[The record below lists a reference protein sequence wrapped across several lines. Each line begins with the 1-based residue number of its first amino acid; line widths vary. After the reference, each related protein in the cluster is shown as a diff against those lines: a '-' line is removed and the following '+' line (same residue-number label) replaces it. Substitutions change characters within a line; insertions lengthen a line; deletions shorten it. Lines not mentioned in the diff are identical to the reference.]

1 MYMKTKKINGL
12 EVMLLVLIYAL
23 SAVFT
28 FLIIKRSPYMY
39 DRFYFTFPVK
49 AILFLFLG
57 IAGYILAHKYGK
69 MTIHKYG
76 WIIGVLDCFLMICER
91 YFINSSILQN
101 CVLLINPIAIIG
113 TAAFT
118 YSVLNKKSPIKWIAT
133 LLPIFMFILN
143 DNVSRVALLAIYILL
158 IMFLIKEKNPNK
170 VILTLYSLLLLFGA
184 FVLINNFIQACSEF
198 GYQVHNKGYMANVIA
213 EGLKTAKSFGT
224 AAVSADGDRQT
235 FILYHII
242 MNFGYISAA
251 AMVIL
256 ILIFEIMI
264 CIAAHYLENKTHKF
278 IAYSV
283 FLLLLIKTII
293 SIFANSGMVIDGF
306 FTMIPIIPINFF
318 EAISVFTIAGITKT
332 KE

>member
-1 MYMKTKKINGL
+1 MYMKTKKISGL

-39 DRFYFTFPVK
+39 DKFYFTFPVK

-76 WIIGVLDCFLMICER
+76 WIIGVLDCLLMICER

-101 CVLLINPIAIIG
+101 CILLINPIAIIG

-118 YSVLNKKSPIKWIAT
+118 YSVLNKKSPIKWIAM

-158 IMFLIKEKNPNK
+158 IMFLIKEKNSNK

-184 FVLINNFIQACSEF
+184 FVLINNFIQACSDF

-213 EGLKTAKSFGT
+213 EGLKTAKIFGE
-224 AAVSADGDRQT
+224 AAVSADGDRKT
-235 FILYHII
+235 FILYYII
-242 MNFGYISAA
+242 MNFGFSVATTMIILTGVLEAIIFKSA
-251 AMVIL
+251 
-256 ILIFEIMI
+256 
-264 CIAAHYLENKTHKF
+264 HSSKTKTEKF
-278 IAYSV
+278 TAYSV
-283 FLLLLIKTII
+283 FLLLLVKIII
-293 SIFANSGMVIDGF
+293 SLLTNFGIVLNGIF
-306 FTMIPIIPINFF
+306 TLYPILSFAQF
-318 EAISVFTIAGITKT
+318 EALAMFFILGLSAKIQ
-332 KE
+332 